1 MSNSGAV
8 GSADV
13 GGSVQSVD
21 RALTILAV
29 LARLGQ
35 AGVSEIAAELGVH
48 KSTAFRLVSTLESHD
63 IVEQTEV
70 RGKYRLGLGLVRLA
84 GASSARLDVVQ
95 EARQVCRRLAADSGE
110 TVNIAVLSEG
120 AALYVDQA
128 SGGAGLP
135 SHNWV
140 GQHIPLHATS
150 NGKVLLSGL
159 EPAEVERRLGRP
171 AGDES
176 GDLPAY
182 THRTVT
188 SRALLLRELETVRSQ
203 GYAVAADELEVG
215 LTALAAPV
223 RSAHGDVIASI
234 SISGQ
239 TFKLPEPRVAE
250 LVPVLVAAG
259 AEVSRRLGWDS

>member
-1 MSNSGAV
+1 MSNTGGAQV
-8 GSADV
+8 AD
-13 GGSVQSVD
+13 GAADGPAGVQSVD
-21 RALTILAV
+21 RALTILTV

-48 KSTAFRLVSTLESHD
+48 KSTAFRLVSTLENHE

-95 EARQVCRRLAADSGE
+95 EARPVSRRLAAESGE
-110 TVNIAVLSEG
+110 TVNLAVLSDG
-120 AALYVDQA
+120 AALYVDQV
-128 SGGAGLP
+128 SGGSGLP

-159 EPAEVERRLGRP
+159 EPAEVELRV
-171 AGDES
+171 

-188 SRALLLRELETVRSQ
+188 SRNELLRQLETVRDQ

-239 TFKLPEPRVAE
+239 TFRLPESRVAE
-250 LVPVLVAAG
+250 LVPVVVAAG
-259 AEVSRRLGWDS
+259 QEVSRRLGWDS